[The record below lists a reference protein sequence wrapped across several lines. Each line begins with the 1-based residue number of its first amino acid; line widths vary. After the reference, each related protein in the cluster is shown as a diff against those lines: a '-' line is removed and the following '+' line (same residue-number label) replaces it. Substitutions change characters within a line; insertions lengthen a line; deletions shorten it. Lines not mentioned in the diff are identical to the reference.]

1 MFNSIL
7 KSVLPNTTRSARK
20 ISYKYAP
27 TAELTP
33 AELEIFTTR
42 GYQQIAAN
50 RSFPSVAGL
59 TFEFNPALAG
69 TLDGSSAVNKKA
81 AAFFKL
87 APTLR
92 QAPPV
97 PTGISANGN
106 RLSASSSKQ
115 ERHAWGMQIKS
126 RVARSAA

>member
-7 KSVLPNTTRSARK
+7 KSVLPSTTRSARK

-27 TAELTP
+27 TTEMTA
-33 AELEIFTTR
+33 AELEIFKTK

-59 TFEFNPALAG
+59 TFEFNPSLSG
-69 TLDGSSAVNKKA
+69 MLDGSSAVNKKA

-87 APTLR
+87 APALV

-97 PTGISANGN
+97 PTAVDTTGN
-106 RLSASSSKQ
+106 HLSSNSSKT
-115 ERHAWGMQIKS
+115 ERRAWGMQIKA
-126 RVARSAA
+126 RVARTAA